1 MTLPKKVSRDIEV
14 NGKTYRWMV
23 KRVGEK
29 LDGTARL
36 TVENSETGEI
46 KQRMFR
52 GMGLRGMEA
61 HDSPRIG
68 PGEVKEFIHE
78 RF

>member
-1 MTLPKKVSRDIEV
+1 MTLPKKASRAIEV
-14 NGKTYRWMV
+14 DGKTFRWMV

-29 LDGTARL
+29 KEGTARL
-36 TVENSETGEI
+36 TVENPETGEI

-52 GMGLRGMEA
+52 GLGVRGVEA
-61 HDSPRIG
+61 HDPPRVT
-68 PGEVKEFIHE
+68 PAEVKEFIIE